1 MPVGRPDHS
10 SHRSSQREG
19 VITGVE
25 ETAARLTWVRTE
37 QSRFE
42 QEALR
47 DESLADAYDA
57 AAGSPAPPVD
67 PAAGAALR
75 FLAAS
80 IGARSVVEIGTGYG
94 ASGLWLLRG
103 MARDGI
109 LTTMD
114 SDAVHL
120 DHTRALFAR
129 AGFGAGRA
137 RLIRGTAAEVLPR
150 LTDGGYDLVF
160 VDAERR
166 SYPEFLDEA
175 LRLLRPGGMVVLHGV
190 LAGPGG
196 PDGPLRAPDPAE
208 TAAREVIGRIREDE
222 AFISLLMPLGEGLL
236 AAIRR

>member
-1 MPVGRPDHS
+1 M
-10 SHRSSQREG
+10 
-19 VITGVE
+19 
-25 ETAARLTWVRTE
+25 
-37 QSRFE
+37 
-42 QEALR
+42 
-47 DESLADAYDA
+47 
-57 AAGSPAPPVD
+57 APPVD

-120 DHTRALFAR
+120 DHARAVFSR

-160 VDAERR
+160 VDAEPR
-166 SYPEFLDEA
+166 SYPVFLDEA

-190 LAGPGG
+190 LTGPSG

-208 TAAREVIGRIREDE
+208 TAVREVIQGIREDE
-222 AFISLLMPLGEGLL
+222 GFIPLLLPIGEGLL
-236 AAIRR
+236 TAIRP

>member
-1 MPVGRPDHS
+1 M
-10 SHRSSQREG
+10 
-19 VITGVE
+19 E
-25 ETAARLTWVRTE
+25 ETAARLGWVRTE
-37 QSRFE
+37 QERFE

-47 DESLADAYDA
+47 DDALADAYDA
-57 AAGSPAPPVD
+57 AAGSLAPPVD
-67 PAAGAALR
+67 PSAGSALR

-103 MARDGI
+103 MAREGI

-114 SDAVHL
+114 SDSVHL
-120 DHTRALFAR
+120 DHARSVFSR

-166 SYPEFLDEA
+166 SYPAFLDEA

-190 LAGPGG
+190 LSGPGG

-208 TAAREVIGRIREDE
+208 TAVREVIGRIREDE
-222 AFISLLMPLGEGLL
+222 AFIPLLMPLGEGLL

>member
-1 MPVGRPDHS
+1 M
-10 SHRSSQREG
+10 
-19 VITGVE
+19 E
-25 ETAARLTWVRTE
+25 ETTARFGRVRTE
-37 QSRFE
+37 QARFE

-47 DESLADAYDA
+47 DDALADVYDA
-57 AAGSPAPPVD
+57 ATGSLAPPVD
-67 PAAGAALR
+67 PAAGSALR

-80 IGARSVVEIGTGYG
+80 ISTRSVVEIGTGYG
-94 ASGLWLLRG
+94 ASGLWLLHG
-103 MARDGI
+103 MPCEGI

-114 SDAVHL
+114 SDPVRL
-120 DHTRALFAR
+120 DRARAAFAR

-166 SYPEFLDEA
+166 SYPAFLDEA

-196 PDGPLRAPDPAE
+196 PDGPLRAPAPDE
-208 TAAREVIGRIREDE
+208 TAVREAMGRIREDD
-222 AFISLLMPLGEGLL
+222 AFIPLLMPLGEGLL
-236 AAIRR
+236 CAIRR